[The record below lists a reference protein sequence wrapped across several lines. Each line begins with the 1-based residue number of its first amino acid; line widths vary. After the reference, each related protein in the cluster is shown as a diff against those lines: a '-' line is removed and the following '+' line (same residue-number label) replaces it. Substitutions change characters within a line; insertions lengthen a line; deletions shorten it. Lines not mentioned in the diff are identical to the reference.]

1 MLEEENDI
9 AAYPLLSF
17 YDRHHYILI
26 GNKESSSEEQCDTF
40 LLPVIVNE
48 ERWGILRVD
57 MITITGRNLNICN
70 SLQAVTFRKEYAP
83 YASASILHILHV
95 FPDRAYLAATG

>member
-26 GNKESSSEEQCDTF
+26 GNKESSSEEQCDAF
-40 LLPVIVNE
+40 LSCL
-48 ERWGILRVD
+48 
-57 MITITGRNLNICN
+57 
-70 SLQAVTFRKEYAP
+70 
-83 YASASILHILHV
+83 
-95 FPDRAYLAATG
+95 